1 MVNPMKGL
9 KGRKLGPGVVSLVV
23 VVGILAGFLHLWT
36 WYVDSR
42 GVTARGG
49 PKSELA
55 LLPSGERPMMPEL
68 RGIEAWINSEPLT
81 VAGQRGKVVLVDF
94 WTFACINCI
103 RTTPHLRELHDKYS
117 EHGLVMIG
125 VHTPEFAFEANVDNV
140 REASVE
146 LGVVWPVA
154 IDNGYETWNAYKNR
168 FWPHLFIADAEGRM
182 RYDHIG
188 EGAYIETE
196 RVIRELLMEAGWDVS
211 GVSTEV

>member
-1 MVNPMKGL
+1 MLNRLREL
-9 KGRKLGPGVVSLVV
+9 KKLRPTPGVVSLVV
-23 VVGILAGFLHLWT
+23 VVGILAGAMHLWT
-36 WYVDSR
+36 AYVDSQ

-68 RGIEAWINSEPLT
+68 VGIQEWINSEALT
-81 VAGQRGKVVLVDF
+81 IEGQKGKVVLVEF

-103 RTTPHLRELHDKYS
+103 RTAPHLREWHDKYS

-140 REASVE
+140 RKAASE

-154 IDNGYETWNAYKNR
+154 IDNDYETWNAYKNR
-168 FWPHLFIADAEGRM
+168 FWPHLYIADAEGRM

-196 RVIRELLMEAGWDVS
+196 RVIRELLTEAGWDVA
-211 GVSTEV
+211 GIEVGT